1 MRRFLKDYE
10 LVTSVDEKGREKK
23 AVAYKGSYFDF
34 EIAEEDYQGFRKL
47 AWALIVA
54 MIALQIGAGFV
65 ANRGMYQIYI
75 AVPYVLCFF
84 PLVYLS
90 AGALRLPKNTT
101 HLQRDQAEL
110 TIRRMKRSG
119 AALLV
124 LNSMVIISELVYLVF
139 LNQAAGIGRELA
151 FLALAVPIGVIN
163 ALLFW
168 KTRLISV
175 NPE

>member
-1 MRRFLKDYE
+1 M
-10 LVTSVDEKGREKK
+10 TSVDEKGREKK

-54 MIALQIGAGFV
+54 MIALQIGAGF
-65 ANRGMYQIYI
+65 ASNRGMYQIYI

-90 AGALRLPKNTT
+90 AGALRLPKTTT

-110 TIRRMKRSG
+110 TVRRIKRSG

-124 LNSMVIISELVYLVF
+124 LNSLAIVSELVYLAF
-139 LNQAAGIGRELA
+139 LNKTPGIGKELI
-151 FLALAVPIGVIN
+151 FLALIMPIGVLN
-163 ALLFW
+163 ALLLM
-168 KTRLISV
+168 KTRGISV
-175 NPE
+175 TPE